1 MIKTVIVDMDGL
13 LIDSEILSYEM
24 YSNVIGQYGYA
35 WTREQYA
42 AMCCG
47 KTFAQNVK
55 ELISTYHLPL
65 REEEVLENLKKEGY
79 EKICHVKLK
88 PGARELISYLKEK
101 GITVVLGTS
110 SNEERTHRPLD
121 PHQLYEEFD
130 HMAFGSEVRYGK
142 PAPDIFLKAAEKAG
156 SLPQQCLVLEDSDAG
171 IVAALSAGMPVICV
185 PDMKKPDPGLEKQC
199 EAICESL
206 FEVCEL
212 LKREN

>member
-1 MIKTVIVDMDGL
+1 MIKTVIFDMDGL

-79 EKICHVKLK
+79 EKIRHVKLK
-88 PGARELISYLKEK
+88 PGARELISYLKENCHHSINSETPEHENRGLFFECADSFILK
-101 GITVVLGTS
+101 PAEDHEHVFLSSRNTLGIQTVKKTVV
-110 SNEERTHRPLD
+110 
-121 PHQLYEEFD
+121 
-130 HMAFGSEVRYGK
+130 
-142 PAPDIFLKAAEKAG
+142 
-156 SLPQQCLVLEDSDAG
+156 SD
-171 IVAALSAGMPVICV
+171 LMNP
-185 PDMKKPDPGLEKQC
+185 
-199 EAICESL
+199 
-206 FEVCEL
+206 
-212 LKREN
+212 

>member
-1 MIKTVIVDMDGL
+1 MIKTVIFDMDGL

-24 YSNVIGQYGYA
+24 YSNVIGQYDHA

-42 AMCCG
+42 VMCCG

-79 EKICHVKLK
+79 ERIRHVKLK

-101 GITVVLGTS
+101 GITVVLGAS
-110 SNEERTHRPLD
+110 SNEERTHRALD

-130 HMAFGSEVRYGK
+130 HMAFGSEGRRKSRFAPAAVPRARGQRRRDRRRPQRRHACHLRSRY
-142 PAPDIFLKAAEKAG
+142 EKAG
-156 SLPQQCLVLEDSDAG
+156 SWTGKAVRSDMRVFVRSMRA
-171 IVAALSAGMPVICV
+171 
-185 PDMKKPDPGLEKQC
+185 DKKRK
-199 EAICESL
+199 
-206 FEVCEL
+206 
-212 LKREN
+212 LKKRRFHFAFFS